1 MRAIS
6 PSKRGVSAAFRSR
19 TEPPASST
27 INLARPAD
35 QDSDPGTR
43 PISSDDARGSLSP
56 EEGSRG
62 DTLLPMLVGGLVL
75 MVLGTGIVLLV
86 A

>member
-1 MRAIS
+1 MRKFS
-6 PSKRGVSAAFRSR
+6 RPERGVSAAFRSR

-35 QDSDPGTR
+35 RDSDPGTR

-75 MVLGTGIVLLV
+75 MVLGIGTVLLV

>member
-1 MRAIS
+1 MRAVS

-62 DTLLPMLVGGLVL
+62 DTLVPMLVWSLAL
-75 MVLGTGIVLLV
+75 IVLAIGAVYFL